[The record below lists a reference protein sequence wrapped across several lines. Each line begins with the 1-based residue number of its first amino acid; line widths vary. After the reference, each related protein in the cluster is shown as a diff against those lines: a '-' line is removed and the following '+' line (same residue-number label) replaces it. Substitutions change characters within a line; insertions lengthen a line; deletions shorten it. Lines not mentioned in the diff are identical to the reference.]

1 MDKKRILIVDDEKNI
16 RMNLEKALSE
26 KYEVDSTIN
35 GEEAL
40 KMLEDQHY
48 PLVLLDLKL
57 PGKDGI
63 EVLKEINEIDY
74 KTKVIIITGFGSVD
88 SAVETLKLGAT
99 DYLRK
104 PFKPDEIRNKVEK
117 VLSRYDLEEQDKEPE
132 DFNEMIE
139 MARAKINN
147 KEFEDAEEYLN
158 KALSLD
164 TESPIPF
171 NLLGII
177 HEMNGEINKAQKKY
191 RAALSLD
198 PSYKPADKNLSR
210 TVGIS
215 SDEEE

>member
-40 KMLEDQHY
+40 KMLDDQHY

-63 EVLKEINEIDY
+63 EVLREINEIDY

-104 PFKPDEIRNKVEK
+104 PFKPEEIRNKVEK
-117 VLSRYDLEEQDKEPE
+117 VLSRYNLEEQDSEPE
-132 DFNEMIE
+132 NFNEMIE

-198 PSYKPADKNLSR
+198 PSYTPADKNLSR